1 MNLSKLLRFFDAR
14 SARGESL
21 VLVTVIA
28 TQGSTYSKAGDQML
42 VDANGTGCGMLSGGC
57 LESDLA
63 MRAQVVL
70 ESGQAQTATYEL
82 ASGDDDVWGLGIGC
96 DGSMT
101 ICLQAMTQQNDYSP
115 FAEIADVLRGNAESE
130 ISINIPGEDDVLTFT
145 VRPPVRLLVLG
156 AGLDAVPLARF
167 AHDLGW
173 RCTIVDHRP
182 AYVSNSVFPADCDSQ
197 CVAPEQLAA
206 SVDLN
211 AFDCAII
218 MSHHLASDRAY
229 LQQLAGSDI
238 SYIGLLGPPA
248 RKERLLSDIGELAGR
263 LAGRL
268 HGPAGL
274 SLGGRGPELIAL
286 SIIAQIQQVL
296 ATH

>member
-1 MNLSKLLRFFDAR
+1 MNLSKLMRFFDAR

-57 LESDLA
+57 LESDLVV
-63 MRAQVVL
+63 RAQVVL
-70 ESGQAQTATYEL
+70 ESGQAQTTTYEL

-101 ICLQAMTQQNDYSP
+101 IYLQAMTPQNDYSP

-130 ISINIPGEDDVLTFT
+130 ISIHVPGDEDVLTFT

-167 AHDLGW
+167 ANDLGW

-182 AYVSNSVFPADCDSQ
+182 AYVSNSDFPADCDCQ
-197 CVAPEQLAA
+197 CVDPEQIAVN
-206 SVDLN
+206 VDLD

-229 LQQLAGSDI
+229 LQQLAGSDM
-238 SYIGLLGPPA
+238 SYIGLLGPPS
-248 RKERLLSDIGELAGR
+248 RKERLLSDIGEPAGQLAGR
-263 LAGRL
+263 LF
-268 HGPAGL
+268 GPAGL
-274 SLGGRGPELIAL
+274 NLGGRGPELIAL

>member
-42 VDANGTGCGMLSGGC
+42 VDANGIGCGMLSGGC

-63 MRAQVVL
+63 VRAQVVL

-101 ICLQAMTQQNDYSP
+101 VCLQAVTAQNNYSP
-115 FAEIADVLRGNAESE
+115 FAEIADILHGNTESKVL
-130 ISINIPGEDDVLTFT
+130 IHVPGYDDALAFT
-145 VRPPVRLLVLG
+145 VRPPVRLLILG

-167 AHDLGW
+167 ADDLGW
-173 RCTIVDHRP
+173 RCTVVDHRP
-182 AYVSNSVFPADCDSQ
+182 AYVNNHDFPADCDKQ
-197 CVAPEQLAA
+197 CVEPEQLAA
-206 SVDLN
+206 KVDLK
-211 AFDCAII
+211 AFDCAVI

-229 LQQLAGSDI
+229 LQQVAESDI
-238 SYIGLLGPPA
+238 AYVGLLGPPA
-248 RKERLLSDIGELAGR
+248 RKERLLSDIGGLAEK
-263 LAGRL
+263 LVGRL

-274 SLGGRGPELIAL
+274 NLGGRGPELIAL

-296 ATH
+296 ATD

>member
-1 MNLSKLLRFFDAR
+1 MNLSKLLRFFDVR

-42 VDANGTGCGMLSGGC
+42 IDADGIGCGMLSGGC
-57 LESDLA
+57 LESDLGA
-63 MRAQVVL
+63 RAQVVL
-70 ESGQAQTATYEL
+70 ESGKAQTATYEL
-82 ASGDDDVWGLGIGC
+82 AAGDDDVWGLGIGC

-101 ICLQAMTQQNDYSP
+101 VCLQAVTLANDYSP
-115 FAEIADVLRGNAESE
+115 FAEIADVLRGNAKAE
-130 ISINIPGEDDVLTFT
+130 ISINVPGYDDALTFT
-145 VRPPVRLLVLG
+145 VRPPVRLIILG

-167 AHDLGW
+167 ADDLGW
-173 RCTIVDHRP
+173 RCTVVDHRP
-182 AYVSNSVFPADCDSQ
+182 AYVNNHDFPANCDRQ
-197 CVAPEQLAA
+197 CDEPEQLAA
-206 SVDLN
+206 KVDLK

-218 MSHHLASDRAY
+218 MSHHLAIDRAY
-229 LQQLAGSDI
+229 LQQLAESDI
-238 SYIGLLGPPA
+238 AYVGLLGPPA
-248 RKERLLSDIGELAGR
+248 RKERLLSDIGELAGH

-274 SLGGRGPELIAL
+274 KLGGRGPELIAL

-296 ATH
+296 ATD